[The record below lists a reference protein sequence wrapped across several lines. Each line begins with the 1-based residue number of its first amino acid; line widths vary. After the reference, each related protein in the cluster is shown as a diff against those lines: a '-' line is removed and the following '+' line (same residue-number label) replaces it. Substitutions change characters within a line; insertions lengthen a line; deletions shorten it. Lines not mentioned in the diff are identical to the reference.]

1 MEHPESFPTPN
12 ISPYPTPTASPH
24 LSRDPNE
31 VVDDEE
37 PPPPYSRIVHNTT
50 ITPTI
55 VPARDSACN
64 VISVETHADSN
75 ATEPRETRRSSDGAN
90 DDANDDDEQR
100 NNDNRE
106 RTSDTHVEVWL

>member
-12 ISPYPTPTASPH
+12 ISPYPTPNASPH

-31 VVDDEE
+31 LIDEDNEE

-50 ITPTI
+50 FTPTT

-64 VISVETHADSN
+64 VISVETHVDSN
-75 ATEPRETRRSSDGAN
+75 ASEPRETRRSSNGAN
-90 DDANDDDEQR
+90 DNDEQR
-100 NNDNRE
+100 NNDNQE
-106 RTSDTHVEVWL
+106 STSDTHVEVWL